1 MSMNYNDNGKL
12 AFQLIEKFDPEE
24 ALFLEWKN
32 RVSILCSSNFGC
44 HEDDLP
50 DASWRDY
57 YEDGLTPKQAISF
70 AVMDYWYDI
79 PEIEELWQ
87 GG

>member
-1 MSMNYNDNGKL
+1 MQYNKITNKEVS
-12 AFQLIEKFDPEE
+12 FI
-24 ALFLEWKN
+24 EWKKYVN
-32 RVSILCSSNFGC
+32 LLCSSNFGC

-57 YEDGLTPKQAISF
+57 FDDGLTPKQAISF
-70 AVMDYWYDI
+70 ATIDYWYDI